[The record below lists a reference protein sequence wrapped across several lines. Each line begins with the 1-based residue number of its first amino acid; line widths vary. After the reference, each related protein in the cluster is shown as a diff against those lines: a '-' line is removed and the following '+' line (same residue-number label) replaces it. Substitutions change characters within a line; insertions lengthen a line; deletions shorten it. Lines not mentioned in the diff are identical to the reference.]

1 MRPFGLRSSITH
13 LLKHFL
19 ALHHLDPSSASIQPN
34 HLNETAS
41 EAASEAKACKA
52 DARSSPRNSRAV
64 PQPKKTF
71 KDILPWKQYWDIIS
85 YPALE
90 TVLRYHIM
98 FRGGTLSKS
107 DQKQTF
113 VTCLQLPKVSNQLF
127 MWDFFSPPKADL
139 DSRCF
144 FLPTLAAVPWELQQF
159 HVGMSLARMTNT
171 SVPPK
176 VPFQWK

>member
-1 MRPFGLRSSITH
+1 MHPFGLRSSINH

-71 KDILPWKQYWDIIS
+71 KDILPWKQYSDIIS
-85 YPALE
+85 C
-90 TVLRYHIM
+90 
-98 FRGGTLSKS
+98 FGGDSFEIRPKTNFCNLPSTSKS
-107 DQKQTF
+107 R
-113 VTCLQLPKVSNQLF
+113 
-127 MWDFFSPPKADL
+127 
-139 DSRCF
+139 SRFQVF

-159 HVGMSLARMTNT
+159 HVGMSLARMTNCT